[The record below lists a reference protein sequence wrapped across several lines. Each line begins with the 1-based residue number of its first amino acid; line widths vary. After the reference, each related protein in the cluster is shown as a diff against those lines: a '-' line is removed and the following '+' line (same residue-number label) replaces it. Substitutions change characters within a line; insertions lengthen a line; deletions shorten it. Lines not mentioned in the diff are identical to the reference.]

1 MLKKRYIKKAI
12 VATVLCSLVMP
23 FAFASLSL
31 SGTVDEKAKSNKYS
45 LKNFSSYSK
54 KNFSISS
61 FKTNLQFQSGLSLN
75 PNSNNQAANTLMQ
88 FGNGNTTY
96 IIPFKY
102 TFKTPKFKTPSPN
115 N

>member
-1 MLKKRYIKKAI
+1 MLKKSHIKKVI
-12 VATVLCSLVMP
+12 VTSLLSFMVVP

-45 LKNFSSYSK
+45 LKNLSSYSK
-54 KNFSISS
+54 KSFSVS
-61 FKTNLQFQSGLSLN
+61 FSKANLRLKSGLSLN
-75 PNSNNQAANTLMQ
+75 PNNNQSANSLLQ

-102 TFKTPKFKTPSPN
+102 TFKVPKFKTPSPN

>member
-1 MLKKRYIKKAI
+1 MIKKRHIQKAI
-12 VATVLCSLVMP
+12 ITTVLGSLVMP

-31 SGTVDEKAKSNKYS
+31 SGTIDEKSKSNKYS
-45 LKNFSSYSK
+45 LKNFSNYSK
-54 KNFSISS
+54 RGFSISS
-61 FKTNLQFQSGLSLN
+61 YKNNLQFQSGLSLN
-75 PNSNNQAANTLMQ
+75 PNNNNQAANSLMQ

-96 IIPFKY
+96 VIPFKY